1 MPPKKKPI
9 DPELAEAAWAAGVF
23 SSGGSI
29 KLVTVGNSRVAR
41 YIVTSSLLPESMSR
55 LAKFIGVVP
64 IQLDQANAKN
74 PSYRV
79 SVQGA
84 ALHSFMT
91 RVWDYITI
99 ERKKQY
105 ADIRK
110 QISTTTEGPNPY
122 RDDKKIEQFQEET
135 ENV

>member
-1 MPPKKKPI
+1 MPPKKKPV
-9 DPELAEAAWAAGVF
+9 DLELAEAAWAAGVF
-23 SSGGSI
+23 SSSGSI
-29 KLVTVGNSRVAR
+29 KLVVVGNSRVAR
-41 YIVTSSLLPESMSR
+41 YIVTSSLLPEGITR
-55 LAKFIGVVP
+55 LAKFIGVNA
-64 IQLDQANAKN
+64 IQLNQSNASK
-74 PSYRV
+74 PSFRV

-99 ERKKQY
+99 ERKQQY

-122 RDDKKIEQFQEET
+122 RDDKKIEEYQGEED
-135 ENV
+135 